1 MWYVETFAFIDA
13 DIKAQQEAVTSTITT
28 KDVKALSCEGTGV

>member
-13 DIKAQQEAVTSTITT
+13 DIKAQQEAVTSTTT
-28 KDVKALSCEGTGV
+28 SKDVKALTFEETGL

>member
-13 DIKAQQEAVTSTITT
+13 DVKAEEEAVTSTTT
-28 KDVKALSCEGTGV
+28 SKDVKVLSCEETGV